1 MQLSLRGRNYSDV
14 DKHLFNVK
22 VNIRVNGAQPRFVQR
37 NDRIKDF
44 EEKKFFQ
51 QVCAELDA
59 GLVGHNSQIW

>member
-44 EEKKFFQ
+44 EEKKCF
-51 QVCAELDA
+51 
-59 GLVGHNSQIW
+59 